1 MSSGNISGHV
11 KSMFRIERL
20 WPALNSNMLYPVCV
34 DTCCPHIEE
43 VCCAVLCVDARI
55 KRNHKLMP
63 PEYLI
68 VWLVLSTVAAG
79 VTTAADVAAL
89 PTRGARSLLA
99 LF

>member
-1 MSSGNISGHV
+1 
-11 KSMFRIERL
+11 
-20 WPALNSNMLYPVCV
+20 
-34 DTCCPHIEE
+34 
-43 VCCAVLCVDARI
+43 
-55 KRNHKLMP
+55 MP
-63 PEYLI
+63 PEYLN